1 MSNKCQMV
9 VFSNKAYNAIIRESF
24 DKDPVETGGILLGH
38 ILDNGVWIVMEVLP
52 PGIKCI
58 FERAY
63 FEYDDAFVNYL
74 AQSVAN
80 QYKIPLELLGLWHRH
95 PGSMDVFSS
104 TDDGTNT
111 TFALQNPSGVIS
123 GLVNIDPQFRLTM
136 YHMENPRNVVRQYTR
151 PNYERIDVE
160 VGDDIIPEEYF
171 QLKYYDGEGSN
182 LNPFVERSH
191 TRMSRSVRT
200 EGTGHRTI
208 NEDPLDIRNT
218 IQGNLNREDENYVE
232 AQDETPSWMN
242 DLTKIWNILKKN
254 KIMSMIALI
263 LVIVSIFSFKTAI
276 DWCKS
281 GIETVVSWVSDDD
294 KKEPSI
300 SKDEITLKVGDDF
313 TLTAENVT
321 KDDKVGWKSS
331 NESIATVNKKGKVH
345 AKDEG
350 DVEITLIVNGKE
362 VDVCQVEIEEVKLE
376 KPKTPNYKLSAE
388 EITLEINKTEVLT
401 LEGAEDV
408 SEITWTS
415 TDNSVATVDK
425 NGKIKP
431 EKVGQT
437 TITATIGD
445 KEYACKV
452 LVESDTETEI
462 ADEVIIELPGWKKS
476 GTASLAITAKP
487 YKMDFTTSREIDTK
501 LLNFRS
507 EDTSIATITRE
518 GLVTPVKVGKVSIVV
533 SYDGKDQDTLLLTI
547 TEK

>member
-1 MSNKCQMV
+1 MV

-136 YHMENPRNVVRQYTR
+136 YHMENPRNVVRQYAR

-191 TRMSRSVRT
+191 IRMSRSVRT
-200 EGTGHRTI
+200 EGAGNRTI
-208 NEDPLDIRNT
+208 NEEPLDIRNT
-218 IQGNLNREDENYVE
+218 IEGNLNREDEGYVE
-232 AQDETPSWMN
+232 PQDEDPSWMN
-242 DLTKIWNILKKN
+242 DLTRIWNILKKN
-254 KIMSMIALI
+254 KIMSLIALI
-263 LVIVSIFSFKTAI
+263 LVIASIFSFKTAI

-281 GIETVVSWVSDDD
+281 GVETVISWVSDDD
-294 KKEPSI
+294 KKKPCI
-300 SKDEITLKVGDDF
+300 SEDEITLKVGDNII
-313 TLTAENVT
+313 LTTEHVT
-321 KDDKVGWKSS
+321 EKDKVRWESS
-331 NESIATVNKKGKVH
+331 NKHLATVGKEGKVR
-345 AKDEG
+345 ALKEG
-350 DVEITLIVNGKE
+350 NVEIKLIVNDKD
-362 VDVCQVEIEEVKLE
+362 VDVCQIEIKTKSEE
-376 KPKTPNYKLSAE
+376 PQTPNYKLSAANM
-388 EITLEINKTEVLT
+388 TLEVNEKRELT
-401 LEGAEDV
+401 LEGVDDA
-408 SEITWTS
+408 SKITWKS
-415 TDNSVATVDK
+415 SDNSIATVSNGKIESKKVGTTKIIATFGGENYICDVTVRQSPDNIIIKIKSWKNTGKGEIPLTEKNYWIPTDKPTNVDK
-425 NGKIKP
+425 NL
-431 EKVGQT
+431 
-437 TITATIGD
+437 ITYSS
-445 KEYACKV
+445 EN
-452 LVESDTETEI
+452 TEI
-462 ADEVIIELPGWKKS
+462 ATV
-476 GTASLAITAKP
+476 T
-487 YKMDFTTSREIDTK
+487 
-501 LLNFRS
+501 N
-507 EDTSIATITRE
+507 E
-518 GLVTPVKVGKVSIVV
+518 GHVTPIAIGTTKIIV
-533 SYDGKDQDTLLLTI
+533 SYNGREQDSLLLTI
-547 TEK
+547 KEKK